1 MYLRG
6 RQTPIY
12 FSLFHRGVL
21 CQEGS
26 QLRRRNLFKVE
37 TKLQVL
43 LGTNLLHSNI
53 LELVQ
58 SLQSASKE
66 TLARQLILLTVIDVT
81 VICHIYFVNS
91 DLRILCSIVEKRYVQ
106 EKCSFLCPDYV
117 QFTAVVSLRPVY
129 QYNKYNN
136 AKV

>member
-43 LGTNLLHSNI
+43 LGTNLLHNNT

-66 TLARQLILLTVIDVT
+66 TLARQLTLLCVIDVT
-81 VICHIYFVNS
+81 VICHIYFVSS
-91 DLRILCSIVEKRYVQ
+91 DLRILCSTVEKRSVQ
-106 EKCSFLCPDYV
+106 VTSSSLCPGYCCGGS
-117 QFTAVVSLRPVY
+117 QACVSICSVGRRT
-129 QYNKYNN
+129 QMF
-136 AKV
+136 